1 MKWSIAA
8 KIMSGYVLAIVVV
21 AAIVVFSYRSIL
33 AFMRDVE
40 HRKQTFEALL
50 HLEVMLSHLKD
61 AETGQ
66 RGYLI
71 TGQKIF
77 LDRYSKAQTAAH
89 DELESLRTWGVQ
101 SAATEERLDQIEAL
115 ITERFASLAEGL
127 ALYDD
132 DGGDGGFE
140 QVKARIAEGAG
151 RKIMDE
157 IYRLVGQISRS
168 AAADLKQ
175 VTDDSHRSAQL
186 THVVELGGGS
196 LAVIVLVTAGLL
208 ITRNITRPLQEAIN
222 ILTSSANQIAGAASQ
237 IAASAT
243 ETAAAVTETTTT
255 TAEVKQTALTAVQ
268 KAKLVADAARHTSQ
282 VSQRGLQAVEQMN
295 QGINHIRAQTD
306 SVAASIV
313 RLSEQGQAI
322 GAIIATVDDLSAQS
336 NLLAVNAAIE
346 AAKAGEQ
353 GKGFGVVAQEVK
365 SLAEQSK
372 QATAHVR
379 TILND
384 IQKATSAAVMAT
396 EQSGKAVETGL
407 RQADE
412 AGQSVHTLS
421 DSITQSAQ
429 AAIQIA
435 ASSEQQLVGMD
446 QLALAMENVKQAS
459 QQNAQG
465 TRQAEE
471 AARNLTDLA
480 QRLRRLVSGA

>member
-1 MKWSIAA
+1 MKWSIAT

-21 AAIVVFSYRSIL
+21 AAIVGFSYRSVL

-40 HRKQTFEALL
+40 HRGRTHEALL
-50 HLEVMLSHLKD
+50 HLESMLSYLKD

-71 TGQKIF
+71 SGKKMY
-77 LDRYSKAQTAAH
+77 LDHYGTAREAVNK
-89 DELESLRTWGVQ
+89 ELESLRAWGAQ
-101 SAATEERLDQIEAL
+101 SEATVDRLDQIATL
-115 ITERFASLAEGL
+115 IDDRFTSLAEGIT
-127 ALYDD
+127 LYDD
-132 DGGDGGFE
+132 GADVE
-140 QVKARIAEGAG
+140 AIKAKIAEGAG
-151 RKIMDE
+151 KKIMDE
-157 IYRLVGQISRS
+157 IYRVAGQVNRA
-168 AAADLKQ
+168 AAADLKK
-175 VTDDSHRSAQL
+175 VSDDSHRSAQL
-186 THVVELGGGS
+186 THVVELGGGG
-196 LAVIVLVTAGLL
+196 LAVIVLLTAGLL
-208 ITRNITRPLQEAIN
+208 ITRNITRPLQEAIS

-268 KAKLVADAARHTSQ
+268 KAKLVADTARHTSQ

-412 AGQSVHTLS
+412 AGQSVQTLS
-421 DSITQSAQ
+421 ESINQSAQ

-459 QQNAQG
+459 LQNAQG
-465 TRQAEE
+465 TRQTEE
-471 AARNLTDLA
+471 AARNLTELA
-480 QRLRRLVSGA
+480 QQLRRLVSGA

>member
-21 AAIVVFSYRSIL
+21 AAIVGFSYRSIL

-71 TGQKIF
+71 SGRRCI
-77 LDRYSKAQTAAH
+77 LDHYSTAQVAVNK
-89 DELESLRTWGVQ
+89 ELESLRTWGVQ
-101 SAATEERLDQIEAL
+101 SAATEDRLDQIEAL
-115 ITERFASLAEGL
+115 IADRFASLEEGI

-132 DGGDGGFE
+132 GAGFE
-140 QVKARIAEGAG
+140 QVKEKIAEGAG
-151 RKIMDE
+151 KKIMDE
-157 IYRLVGQISRS
+157 IYRLVGQISR
-168 AAADLKQ
+168 AATAELKK
-175 VTDDSHRSAQL
+175 VTDHSHRSAQL
-186 THVVELGGGS
+186 THVVALGGGS
-196 LAVIVLVTAGLL
+196 LAVIVLLTAGLL

-459 QQNAQG
+459 LQNAQG

-480 QRLRRLVSGA
+480 QQLRRLVSGA